1 MSMKNDLINH
11 VNTKVSAPDMKYSE
25 LIESGANTLDKAFK
39 PHQNTEQI
47 ISANNHLSALAILKN
62 AELKNLALQEQDQ
75 KFRQQTSEYFEN
87 SKKIN
92 NELGANLFTNNGF
105 NLNGTEESWK
115 ADKIKYFEQYTGM
128 ENVSIYDIINN
139 LDDPKLN
146 LPVA

>member
-11 VNTKVSAPDMKYSE
+11 INTKVSAPNMEYSE
-25 LIESGANTLDKAFK
+25 LIKNGADTLDKAFK
-39 PHQNTEQI
+39 PYQNTNEI
-47 ISANNHLSALAILKN
+47 ISANNHLSALEILKN
-62 AELKNLALQEQDQ
+62 AELSKLAVQEQNE

-115 ADKIKYFEQYTGM
+115 ADEIKYFEQYTGM
-128 ENVSIYDIINN
+128 ENVSIYDIIY
-139 LDDPKLN
+139 LFKC
-146 LPVA
+146 